1 MRVSPAY
8 LDPGAVTYIVSGIAA
23 IVITAG
29 AAVGVFRKKIRLALT
44 KRKTERLERKL
55 TRQADKKER
64 TEVQAKD
71 V

>member
-1 MRVSPAY
+1 MRISPAY

-29 AAVGVFRKKIRLALT
+29 AAVGIFRKKIRMFFT
-44 KRKTERLERKL
+44 KRRTERLERRL

-64 TEVQAKD
+64 ADNV
-71 V
+71 